1 MNLQDLRPG
10 KRYRVTLLK
19 DITVTHDD
27 TNASSAPHGQYIGER
42 PGRQRLDVPQIVTP
56 AGTVYEGYLSGVVDS
71 FFHLTL
77 ADGTA
82 VGFYADDPGI
92 LFEAL

>member
-1 MNLQDLRPG
+1 MKPHDLRPG
-10 KRYRVTLLK
+10 KRYRVTLLQN
-19 DITVTHDD
+19 VEATHDD
-27 TNASSAPHGQYIGER
+27 TDAVSAPHGPYIGAH
-42 PGRQRLDVPQIVTP
+42 PGHEQLDVPRRITP
-56 AGTVYEGYLSGVVDS
+56 AGTVYEGYLSGVHGA

-92 LFEAL
+92 LLEAL